1 MYLVPMELPKNC
13 NKCPFGMCHYN
24 YPLWKE
30 AKYNYSDIDRT
41 DGKEDKAGTYGYVC
55 NMEFQ
60 KNGRYTKVMRSDIG
74 FDIEKPD
81 WCELKEV

>member
-1 MYLVPMELPKNC
+1 MECVISLQRDNR
-13 NKCPFGMCHYN
+13 Y
-24 YPLWKE
+24 E
-30 AKYNYSDIDRT
+30 ADFDRI

-55 NMEFQ
+55 NVEFQ
-60 KNGRYTKVMRSDIG
+60 KNGRYAKVMRSDIG

>member
-1 MYLVPMELPKNC
+1 MYLVPMELPKHC
-13 NKCPFGMCHYN
+13 NKCPFGMCHYQ
-24 YPLWKE
+24 LSLQRDSRIE
-30 AKYNYSDIDRT
+30 SDFDRIDR
-41 DGKEDKAGTYGYVC
+41 KEDRAGTYGYVC
-55 NMEFQ
+55 NVEFQ